1 MAKREILFRWKVKGT
16 GEWVYGN
23 LIHRVDEIHVQ
34 ESNELYISDY
44 ICEFDAV
51 CLEYEVDSDTVG
63 QYTGMKDAKGKRI
76 FEGDIIESNGC
87 KHLILYNEGGAR
99 FIAAFKGSSYATCSI
114 NQQWINECEKVIIGN
129 IHEN

>member
-1 MAKREILFRWKVKGT
+1 MAKREILFRGKVKGT

-63 QYTGMKDAKGKRI
+63 QYTGLKDKKGKKI
-76 FEGDIIESNGC
+76 FEGDILNVDFLDGTRTVSYC
-87 KHLILYNEGGAR
+87 KDGFVCE
-99 FIAAFKGSSYATCSI
+99 AANVISYDLHNVYKDC
-114 NQQWINECEKVIIGN
+114 CVIGN